1 MTGLRSPLS
10 GSSVLLALLF
20 STMGHA
26 AGLNAEPPKAEAP
39 KAAAPE
45 VEAAKPEAATAEA
58 PKPDAPPRAEFEA
71 KFTYCKTCH
80 GVAGQGFRGAY
91 PMPRLAGQ
99 QPEYLQNQLE
109 AFIERRRVNPVMF
122 NVAHVLRPG
131 MLTALAEGFRDL
143 NPKPL
148 GGEPRELIPAGKKIF
163 EEGVPATNVPPCASC
178 HGADAKGQ
186 GAMPRLAGQLYD
198 YTTRKLTN
206 WNKER
211 GQDPAK
217 PNSSQIMEPITHGLT
232 PQQVSEVAA
241 YLGSLEPH

>member
-1 MTGLRSPLS
+1 MTGLRSPLL
-10 GSSVLLALLF
+10 GRLALVALLF
-20 STMGHA
+20 STIA
-26 AGLNAEPPKAEAP
+26 RAEGLNAEPRKVEAPKTEAPKAEA
-39 KAAAPE
+39 
-45 VEAAKPEAATAEA
+45 AKAEA
-58 PKPDAPPRAEFEA
+58 PKPDAPSRAEFDG

-80 GVAGQGFRGAY
+80 GVSGQGFRGAY

-148 GGEPRELIPAGKKIF
+148 GGEPRELIPAGRKIF
-163 EEGVPATNVPPCASC
+163 EEGVPSANIPPCASC
-178 HGADAKGQ
+178 HGQDAKGQ

-206 WNKER
+206 WSKER

-217 PNSSQIMEPITHGLT
+217 PELLAAHGAHRARPDAAAGFRGRGLSR
-232 PQQVSEVAA
+232 VVGIVA
-241 YLGSLEPH
+241 SRF

>member
-1 MTGLRSPLS
+1 MTGVRSKLS
-10 GSSVLLALLF
+10 ASLALLALLCA
-20 STMGHA
+20 TTARAEEPKPGA
-26 AGLNAEPPKAEAP
+26 AKAEAP
-39 KAAAPE
+39 KA
-45 VEAAKPEAATAEA
+45 EAAKAEA
-58 PKPDAPPRAEFEA
+58 PKPEAPARPEFEA

-80 GVAGQGFRGAY
+80 GVSGQGFRGAY

-99 QPEYLQNQLE
+99 QPDYLENQLQ

-163 EEGVPATNVPPCASC
+163 EEGVTAANIPPCASC
-178 HGADAKGQ
+178 HGADAKGA

-198 YTTRKLTN
+198 YTTKKLTN
-206 WNKER
+206 WSKER

-217 PNSSQIMEPITHGLT
+217 PDASQIMEPIAHGLT

-241 YLGSLEPH
+241 YLGWLE